1 MNERIKQLAEQATEY
16 ATTRHPLSNHI
27 VLSVNSEKFE
37 EKFAELIVQECAEL
51 AKKKAF
57 IIMQKA
63 EEYAADKEEMINA
76 TSAAFHLEILEQ
88 EIRKHFGVEKQ
99 STEPSES
106 HTCPYAEEIHND
118 YETLCDCDEEAT
130 RQCAM
135 DV

>member
-1 MNERIKQLAEQATEY
+1 MNERIGKLAVEAGAHWEHGDWNMPSAVY
-16 ATTRHPLSNHI
+16 F
-27 VLSVNSEKFE
+27 SERDL

-88 EIRKHFGVEKQ
+88 EIRKHFGVE
-99 STEPSES
+99 
-106 HTCPYAEEIHND
+106 D
-118 YETLCDCDEEAT
+118 DE
-130 RQCAM
+130 
-135 DV
+135 